1 MTSKRMLSLAL
12 AFMLTHLAGAI
23 PVYAVTKEED
33 QARSVAEVKERV
45 RRFSSGERV
54 KVKLK
59 NKTKLKGYIR
69 EAGED
74 SFVVVDQNSGAVTT
88 VPYSQVSQVKK
99 SSDLS
104 EGVKLAIGLGA
115 LTALVLIL
123 ASQTK

>member
-1 MTSKRMLSLAL
+1 MRKRMLSLAL